1 MLPARGFGLVLA
13 VVALGGGFASFPIAT
28 GSAVAQATKSA
39 SKRISLAD
47 ARKALSDG
55 RVAVTAKN
63 FDTGV
68 RLLDVAI
75 NSKRL
80 TRKELARALYYRGLG
95 HRGRGQIASSVSDL
109 TAALWMKNGLSKD
122 ERKAALAARASA
134 YQTAGLS
141 DQGQTNGDVG
151 SGNAKPRTV
160 ARAAP
165 RRTTTSGT
173 SSSSSARAN
182 ASWSTT
188 TKDQPASSTS
198 SSDPLAAAGNSV
210 SNFFGS
216 LFGSSG
222 TASAANTPGPT
233 GSLGPSK
240 SATAVVS
247 AWRSDARPAAAAA
260 KPSTFSTSTARAAP
274 KRGGNMQVRVAAMR
288 GQGDAKAL
296 ANRLNRKFG
305 SALAG
310 STARVTGENVGNM
323 GRFYVVQLGPFQS
336 MSEVRPLCAQLKRD
350 GLDCHVVTK

>member
-13 VVALGGGFASFPIAT
+13 MVAFGGGFAILPIAT
-28 GSAVAQATKSA
+28 GSAAAQATKSA

-151 SGNAKPRTV
+151 SSNAKPKTV

-165 RRTTTSGT
+165 RRTTTNAT
-173 SSSSSARAN
+173 SSSRAN

-188 TKDQPASSTS
+188 TKNQPAPSAN

-240 SATAVVS
+240 SAPAVVS

-310 STARVTGENVGNM
+310 SAARVTDEKVGNM
-323 GRFYVVQLGPFQS
+323 GRFYIVQLGPFQS